1 MGNSV
6 IFSHEEDCQILFTDV
21 VDTVPIA
28 DETGVNFFIVAGKKR
43 KYHPFP
49 LWIVVYRFT
58 LGTGLFYLTR

>member
-6 IFSHEEDCQILFTDV
+6 IFSHDENCQILFTDV
-21 VDTVPIA
+21 KDTVPIA
-28 DETGVNFFIVAGKKR
+28 DETGVNVFIVAAR
-43 KYHPFP
+43 KPEYR